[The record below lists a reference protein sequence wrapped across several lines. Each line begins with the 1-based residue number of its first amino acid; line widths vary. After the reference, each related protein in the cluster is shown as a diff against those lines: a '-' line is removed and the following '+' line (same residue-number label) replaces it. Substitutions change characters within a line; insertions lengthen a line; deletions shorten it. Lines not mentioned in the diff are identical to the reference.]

1 MLDTAYHMFMFA
13 CISNNFYCSMFCV
26 FFSTAQNMS
35 KLLLLSLD
43 SAEEVCRSTAT
54 ILFQL
59 VSYNTDY
66 PFFSYTFVPCSWA

>member
-1 MLDTAYHMFMFA
+1 MLDTAYCMFVFA
-13 CISNNFYCSMFCV
+13 FISNCSMFCI

-66 PFFSYTFVPCSWA
+66 LFLFCAFV